1 VIKPDYDDP
10 NLAIITTVDDSEVTV
25 AFEKELRKDYI
36 QPEQLAD
43 VCENHVISQ
52 YSFDCEEMAF
62 KPQH

>member
-1 VIKPDYDDP
+1 M
-10 NLAIITTVDDSEVTV
+10 TV

-43 VCENHVISQ
+43 VCENHGISQ